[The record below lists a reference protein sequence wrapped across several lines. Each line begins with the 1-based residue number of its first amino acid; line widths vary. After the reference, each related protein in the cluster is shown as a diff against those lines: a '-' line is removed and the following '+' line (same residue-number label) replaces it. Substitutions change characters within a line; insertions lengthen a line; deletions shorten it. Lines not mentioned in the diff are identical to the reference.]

1 MQITISLQDG
11 LPIYRQI
18 VAQIKYK
25 IASGGLKEGDEL
37 PAIRALAQQLL
48 VTPNTVVK
56 AYGMLESEGAIV
68 KRHGSGTFVSDNQ
81 SRLAKRERTKI
92 LTARADALLAEARL
106 LGFTFE
112 EVQSLLQKLDG
123 DFQASPPSD
132 TSQLGNK
139 KSKGSSD
146 AKRRRS

>member
-1 MQITISLQDG
+1 M
-11 LPIYRQI
+11 PIYRQI

-25 IASGGLKEGDEL
+25 IASGGLQEGDEL

-48 VTPNTVVK
+48 VTPNTIVK
-56 AYGMLESEGAIV
+56 AYGLLESEGAIV
-68 KRHGSGTFVSDNQ
+68 KRHGSGTFVADNQ

-112 EVQSLLQKLDG
+112 EVQSLLRKLDG
-123 DFQASPPSD
+123 DLQS
-132 TSQLGNK
+132 SQPTDAPQIGNK
-139 KSKGSSD
+139 KSKGGSD
-146 AKRRRS
+146 ATHHRS